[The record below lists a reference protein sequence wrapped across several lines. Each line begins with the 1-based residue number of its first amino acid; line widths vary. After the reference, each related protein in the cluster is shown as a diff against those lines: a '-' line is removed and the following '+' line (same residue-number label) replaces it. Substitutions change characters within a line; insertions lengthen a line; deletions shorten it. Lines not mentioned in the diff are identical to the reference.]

1 MISENIQIN
10 VKISPPAGWEGEFL
24 TPGPISPI
32 PAKPPFFF
40 YYGPE
45 LVPGLVVRLT
55 IIKAKTR
62 SAWDQDRLI

>member
-24 TPGPISPI
+24 TPGPISPTRKAPI
-32 PAKPPFFF
+32 FF

-62 SAWDQDRLI
+62 SAWDKDRLI